1 MKTKKSFVLIFT
13 ITILSLVTILT
24 HQLLRLV
31 NVGTNFD
38 RAMVDRE
45 KAEMLA
51 LGGIN
56 LAIAQLTIKTKKSLA
71 EQGHEKE
78 SKEKKSEKKSPKQ
91 TLKQK
96 KAFLQKVLPH
106 LNRWQTFNLE
116 EEIDGID
123 GEVKFCISCENGKID
138 INEAFDFKKQ
148 EFKPVYKKFL
158 SSIRFKKFDPG
169 KKGTKIDQF
178 IKQVTD
184 FLKKRKKKI
193 DDITELQLKT
203 GTAIFYEPPRLA
215 KKPKDSKPNKTL
227 AINDIFTTWNK
238 DNKLEALFLSDAL
251 CAMLGLRRPTAYD
264 AQLRKDVFKKIVK
277 NFKFKADQ
285 NTEEYWKTVKPLYQ
299 PKSSFKIKNVKIFS
313 STFEPTTYS
322 VLSSGKVGNVEQR
335 VLAILEKS
343 PEVKL
348 VRLYW
353 I

>member
-1 MKTKKSFVLIFT
+1 
-13 ITILSLVTILT
+13 LVS
-24 HQLLRLV
+24 
-31 NVGTNFD
+31 VGTNFD

-56 LAIAQLTIKTKKSLA
+56 LAISQLTTKKKSTL
-71 EQGHEKE
+71 
-78 SKEKKSEKKSPKQ
+78 EKKDDKKPKE
-91 TLKQK
+91 TKKQK
-96 KAFLQKVLPH
+96 LAFLQKVLPN
-106 LNRWQTFNLE
+106 LNRWQVFDLK

-123 GEVKFCISCENGKID
+123 GQVKFCISCENGKID

-158 SSIRFKKFDPG
+158 SSIQFRKFDAG
-169 KKGTKIDQF
+169 KKGPKTNQF
-178 IKQVTD
+178 VKQVTN
-184 FLKKRKKKI
+184 FLKKRSGLNPPVKRKI
-193 DDITELQLKT
+193 DDITELQLET
-203 GTAIFYEPPRLA
+203 GTKIFYEPPRRA
-215 KKPKDSKPNKTL
+215 KKPKNSKPNKNL

-238 DNKLEALFLSDAL
+238 SNKLEALFLSDAL
-251 CAMLGLRRPTAYD
+251 CAMLGLRRPVAHD
-264 AQLRKDVFKKIVK
+264 AQLRKDVFKKIIK
-277 NFKFKADQ
+277 NFKIKADQ
-285 NTEEYWKTVKPLYQ
+285 NTKEYWKTVKPLYQ
-299 PKSSFKIKNVKIFS
+299 PKSSFKIENVKIFS

-335 VLAILEKS
+335 ALAILALAIPEKS